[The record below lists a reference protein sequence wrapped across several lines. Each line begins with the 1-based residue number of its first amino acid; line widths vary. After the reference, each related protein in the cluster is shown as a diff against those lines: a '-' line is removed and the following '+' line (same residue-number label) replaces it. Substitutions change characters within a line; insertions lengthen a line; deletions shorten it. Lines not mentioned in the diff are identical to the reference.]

1 MLEIKN
7 TVIEIKNA
15 FDEIISTLD
24 IAEERSNDLED
35 KSIETSQAERQRK
48 KE

>member
-1 MLEIKN
+1 MLGIKS
-7 TVIEIKNA
+7 TEMKNA
-15 FDEIISTLD
+15 FDRLINRLD